1 MVRRDRTDIE
11 ADILGVIKR
20 RGAPTGKT
28 AIVYGANLNFY
39 IVKGHLRR
47 MMEKGLVNMEVE
59 KGREFYTVTD
69 KEALFMAGYTAM
81 RTIG

>member
-1 MVRRDRTDIE
+1 MRRDRTDIE
-11 ADILGVIKR
+11 ADILNVIGK

-47 MMEKGLVNMEVE
+47 MVEKGLLFMEE
-59 KGREFYTVTD
+59 KNGRELYMVTE
-69 KEALFMAGYTAM
+69 KAPLFIAGYSAM
-81 RTIG
+81 RMIG

>member
-1 MVRRDRTDIE
+1 MRRDRTDIE
-11 ADILGVIKR
+11 ADILGVIKK

-47 MMEKGLVNMEVE
+47 MVEKGLVLMEVNN
-59 KGREFYTVTD
+59 GREYYTTTE
-69 KEALFMAGYTAM
+69 KAPLFMAGYTAM

>member
-11 ADILGVIKR
+11 ADILGVIGK

-28 AIVYGANLNFY
+28 AIVYGANLNFD

-47 MMEKGLVNMEVE
+47 MVEKGLLFMEVE
-59 KGREFYTVTD
+59 GGRELYDLT
-69 KEALFMAGYTAM
+69 KKAPLFIAGYVAM
-81 RTIG
+81 RMI